1 MAGIDDDILAV
12 LNGKPKGRAPALV
25 VQGKAVPTDDEIMAI
40 INGKPPTDNGGAPS
54 DVTNVPTSKSD
65 PLYHG
70 AVPVNQDLIQARGAA
85 DKTIDPGAA
94 IAFSSRALNAI
105 PVVGPTVLGGVQS
118 AASGP
123 GNSLSQVQ
131 ERTAQAQSQNP
142 GAAMAGDVAGGVMGY
157 GGLARML
164 PAAVTEGF
172 GAGGVARSLSAMPGN
187 ALIMGT
193 DATARG
199 DNPVAGAAMGAMG
212 GALAPVANRLGYAA
226 GKSLKAIGEPF
237 YEGGQSAI
245 ADRYLG
251 RMARGGALSGDDRV
265 LVPGSIP
272 TLAQVTANPGLAQ
285 AQRHMETMP
294 GFQPQFVNREA
305 QNNAIRVAAFDALR
319 GDEASL
325 NGLIAAREST
335 TDPIRE
341 LAFQNRMTVDSSPIV
356 ETINDILASPS
367 GQRDTVV
374 SALNNIK
381 KKLIVK
387 PAYENTDSTKGPL
400 GLVPAQYQDDPAQL
414 YGIRQAIGDM
424 LHPLSRGTEYNKQLA
439 SRELQDVKDVM
450 DPVIES
456 GAPKFREYLRVFNEM
471 SKPID
476 EQNLL
481 QSARV
486 INPNQK
492 ITLGPVDRL
501 IESIKRQRMANG
513 ANDAK
518 SIAPETMDQLQ
529 AIRTDLLRKQNEL
542 VGQAKGSPTVQ
553 NLATANVGAQMGLP
567 SFMFDALINA
577 HPGSAVAGYLLKKAF
592 ASKNDAIMNQ
602 VVEKLLSPTAPTSKA
617 FLGTGGGTTASPA
630 SLARGNALTVPLI
643 TQGFAQGVPPVVQQT
658 NRLTAQ

>member
-25 VQGKAVPTDDEIMAI
+25 VQGKIVPTDDEIMAI
-40 INGKPPTDNGGAPS
+40 VNGKPPTDNGGAPS

-105 PVVGPTVLGGVQS
+105 PVAGPTVLGGVQS

-172 GAGGVARSLSAMPGN
+172 GAGMAARSATAMPGN

-193 DATARG
+193 DAAARG
-199 DNPVAGAAMGAMG
+199 DNPVAGAAMGATG

-226 GKSLKAIGEPF
+226 GKGLKAIYEPF
-237 YEGGQSAI
+237 TQGGQTAI
-245 ADRYLG
+245 AERYLG
-251 RMARGGALSGDDRV
+251 RMAQGGPLSGNSNIF
-265 LVPGSIP
+265 VPGSEP
-272 TLAQVTANPGLAQ
+272 TLAQVTGNPGLA
-285 AQRHMETMP
+285 AAERLASTNPLTM
-294 GFQPQFVNREA
+294 QPFVAREQ
-305 QNNAIRVAAFDALR
+305 QNAAARVKAMDALR
-319 GDEASL
+319 GDSNSL
-325 NGLIAAREST
+325 DALIAQRSAQA
-335 TDPIRE
+335 DPIRE
-341 LAFQNRMTVDSSPIV
+341 LAFQNRFTVDSSPIV
-356 ETINDILASPS
+356 DKIDEILKSPS
-367 GQRDTVV
+367 GQRDVVV

-381 KKLIVK
+381 KKLIIKPEVK
-387 PAYENTDSTKGPL
+387 NADGSIRT
-400 GLVPAQYQDDPAQL
+400 PAQYQDDPEQI
-414 YGIRQAIGDM
+414 YGIRKAIGDM
-424 LHPLSRGTEYNKQLA
+424 LSPLSKGTEANKQLA
-439 SRELQDVKDVM
+439 SSELQDVRSVM
-450 DPVIES
+450 DPVIED
-456 GAPKFREYLRVFNEM
+456 GAPGFKDYLKTFRDL
-471 SKPID
+471 SKPVN
-476 EQNLL
+476 EQQFL
-481 QSARV
+481 QNANIYDTKGNV
-486 INPNQK
+486 N
-492 ITLGPVDRL
+492 LGPIDRL
-501 IESIKRQRMANG
+501 IKSVQKLQVAPGTN
-513 ANDAK
+513 NAK
-518 SIAPETMDQLQ
+518 SIAPQTMDQLQ
-529 AIRTDLLRKQNEL
+529 AIRSDLLRQQGSLLGK
-542 VGQAKGSPTVQ
+542 AKGSDTFQ
-553 NLATANVGAQMGLP
+553 NLATANVGATMGLP
-567 SFMFDALINA
+567 SFGLEGLING
-577 HPGSAVAGYLLKKAF
+577 HPASAAVGYLVRKAY
-592 ASKNDAIMNQ
+592 AAKNDAIMDK
-602 VVEKLLSPTAPTSKA
+602 VVEKLLSPQAPTSKA